1 MVGFFHLYVKLI
13 AQLKAHGDVCERS
26 TKRISHCKNQAWRW
40 NSRVSEQKFAEF
52 KEKTGAEVIH
62 LDVNIEVLD
71 DHEADAFIESVFVST
86 DL

>member
-1 MVGFFHLYVKLI
+1 MKEALKEYRIERTKLEDEI
-13 AQLKAHGDVCERS
+13 QEFL
-26 TKRISHCKNQAWRW
+26 T
-40 NSRVSEQKFAEF
+40 QKFAEF
-52 KEKTGAEVIH
+52 KEKTRAEVIH

>member
-1 MVGFFHLYVKLI
+1 MSVKEALKEYRI
-13 AQLKAHGDVCERS
+13 AR
-26 TKRISHCKNQAWRW
+26 TKLEDGIQEFLS
-40 NSRVSEQKFAEF
+40 QKFAEF

>member
-1 MVGFFHLYVKLI
+1 MVIAVKE
-13 AQLKAHGDVCERS
+13 ALKEYRTERAKLEDEIQEFL
-26 TKRISHCKNQAWRW
+26 T
-40 NSRVSEQKFAEF
+40 QKFAEF

-62 LDVNIEVLD
+62 LDVNIELLD